1 MLTGISGSKIAHSTC
16 TTCSRDSASVSV
28 VWLITVDCNNDA
40 GNGQILS
47 EPWSHSEETIHEWVG
62 GRPRS
67 EEEPRA
73 SRREVGPARIV
84 AFQSRGSWWR
94 REVRLRI
101 WLMAACVALCLLVPP
116 LAR

>member
-1 MLTGISGSKIAHSTC
+1 VMLLVTCLPATCGSHSSPRSQMLPGISGSKVAHSTC

-28 VWLITVDCNNDA
+28 LWLITVDCNNDG

-47 EPWSHSEETIHEWVG
+47 ESRSHSEETIHEWVG

-73 SRREVGPARIV
+73 SRREVGPARMV
-84 AFQSRGSWWR
+84 AFQSRGS
-94 REVRLRI
+94 
-101 WLMAACVALCLLVPP
+101 
-116 LAR
+116 